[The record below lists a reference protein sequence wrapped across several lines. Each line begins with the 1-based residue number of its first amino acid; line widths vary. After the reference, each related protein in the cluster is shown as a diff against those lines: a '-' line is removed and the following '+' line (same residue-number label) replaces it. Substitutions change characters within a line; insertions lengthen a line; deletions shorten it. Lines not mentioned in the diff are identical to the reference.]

1 MTCDAYNL
9 NAVWQEGVAGGC
21 GRRVWQEGVAGGC
34 GLYTFYVQAQADYST
49 VILMQPSP
57 DFKVLVI

>member
-1 MTCDAYNL
+1 MAL
-9 NAVWQEGVAGGC
+9 LVWQEGVAGGC

-34 GLYTFYVQAQADYST
+34 GLYIFYVQALADYSA